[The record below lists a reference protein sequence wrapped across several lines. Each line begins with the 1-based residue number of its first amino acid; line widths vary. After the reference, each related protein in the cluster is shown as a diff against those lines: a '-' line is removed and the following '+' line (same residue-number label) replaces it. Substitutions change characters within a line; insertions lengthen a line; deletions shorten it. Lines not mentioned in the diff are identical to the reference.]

1 MPVRNRKLL
10 DSFAVLAWMQD
21 EPGAEKVEAL
31 LLEARRA
38 ALPLLLTV
46 VNLGEVYYRVARQ
59 HGHPLAEGI
68 VRQLHALPVE
78 FCVCD
83 EQLSLAAARIK
94 ADFPLAFADAV
105 AAAAAQQEGAS
116 VVTGDPE
123 FRKIEH
129 LVPIEWL

>member
-1 MPVRNRKLL
+1 MKKRRLL

-21 EPGAEKVEAL
+21 EPGADKVEAL

-38 ALPLLLTV
+38 DVPLLLTV
-46 VNLGEVYYRVARQ
+46 VNLGEVYYRIARQ
-59 HGHPLAEGI
+59 HGHPQAEGI
-68 VRQLHALPVE
+68 VRQLHALPIA
-78 FCVCD
+78 FCACD

-94 ADFPLAFADAV
+94 ADFPIAYADAV
-105 AAAAAQQEGAS
+105 AAAAAQREEAT

-123 FRKIEH
+123 FKKIEH